1 MGETIADCCE
11 QGDEASRPP
20 VRPID
25 REALAVGFSA
35 VVEGAI
41 ILARALDEPALLGRQ
56 VRLYREMVKAS
67 FPA

>member
-1 MGETIADCCE
+1 M
-11 QGDEASRPP
+11 
-20 VRPID
+20 RPID
-25 REALAVGFSA
+25 REALADGFSA

>member
-1 MGETIADCCE
+1 MRNDC
-11 QGDEASRPP
+11 GLLRAGRRGKPP
-20 VRPID
+20 ARAPID
-25 REALAVGFSA
+25 REALADGFSKM
-35 VVEGAI
+35 VEGAI